1 MSLSKP
7 LKCNVSSD
15 DSDLEQLF
23 TKIKRRR
30 VRQKLLSSVLKRE
43 HSSPSTSTPSSSMI
57 ENETE
62 NVSTVSVLH
71 QSIILSPFYLE

>member
-1 MSLSKP
+1 MSLSKA
-7 LKCNVSSD
+7 LKCDVSSD

-30 VRQKLLSSVLKRE
+30 VRLKLLSSVLMRE
-43 HSSPSTSTPSSSMI
+43 HSSPSTYTPSSSMI

-62 NVSTVSVLH
+62 DVSTVSILR
-71 QSIILSPFYLE
+71 QSII

>member
-7 LKCNVSSD
+7 LKCDVSSD

-30 VRQKLLSSVLKRE
+30 VRRKLLSSVLMRE
-43 HSSPSTSTPSSSMI
+43 HSSPSGSPSTYTPSSSMI

-62 NVSTVSVLH
+62 DVSTVSILH
-71 QSIILSPFYLE
+71 QSII

>member
-7 LKCNVSSD
+7 LKCDISSD

-30 VRQKLLSSVLKRE
+30 VRRKLLSSVLKRE

-57 ENETE
+57 ENETKD
-62 NVSTVSVLH
+62 VSTVSVLH
-71 QSIILSPFYLE
+71 QSIILSPFYL

>member
-7 LKCNVSSD
+7 LKCDISSD

-30 VRQKLLSSVLKRE
+30 VRRKLLSSVLKRE

-62 NVSTVSVLH
+62 DVSTVSVLH
-71 QSIILSPFYLE
+71 QSIILSPFYL